1 MSIEGMQLRTSVV
14 KSQFNDSEGRS
25 TLSTNSISGCA
36 LAYQRVLIIEYR
48 DEHYV
53 DLKEFFESY
62 GCQVSRAA
70 SSDVVS
76 SEARIFSPDLIL
88 ICERMPGESGCL
100 IACKLRFGRLK
111 QPIWLYTATGQPDC
125 TDSQE
130 WSGIN
135 DVFFYAG
142 RLRRL
147 RELLQVRLRSW
158 PVGQMPLHGNQ
169 PEPVQTWEV
178 DACRQS
184 ECNVTSH

>member
-1 MSIEGMQLRTSVV
+1 MSIESMQLRTSVV

-76 SEARIFSPDLIL
+76 AEARIFSPDLIL
-88 ICERMPGESGCL
+88 ICERMPGASGCL
-100 IACKLRFGRLK
+100 IACKLRLGHLR
-111 QPIWLYTATGQPDC
+111 QPFWLYSAQGPQDC
-125 TDSQE
+125 PEWQE

-135 DVFFYAG
+135 EVLSYAG
-142 RLRRL
+142 RFDLLRALLRQRL
-147 RELLQVRLRSW
+147 AHCREHRVR
-158 PVGQMPLHGNQ
+158 
-169 PEPVQTWEV
+169 
-178 DACRQS
+178 C
-184 ECNVTSH
+184 